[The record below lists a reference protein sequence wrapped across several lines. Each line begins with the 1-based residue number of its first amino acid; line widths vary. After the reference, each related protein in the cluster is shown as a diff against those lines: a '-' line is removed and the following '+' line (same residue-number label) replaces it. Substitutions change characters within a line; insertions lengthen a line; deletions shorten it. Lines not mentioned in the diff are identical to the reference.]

1 MKSFNLKVILFLL
14 FLVMLVGGIFVYIN
28 LDPSYKVYN
37 EALKLYEEGKT
48 REAYKKVK
56 EAMEIN
62 KLNRKA
68 ILLQAKLHKIV
79 TSEDNYKKALI
90 LYRESLQDYYE
101 KNYKTAIYK
110 ISNSYDLLNKIPSDA
125 PIYDKAKLLMKKVE
139 RKIDEISKNIPNL
152 FYEKALE
159 LSEKGRYVDAF
170 EYLDKLDNK
179 SEKIISLKS
188 SLAYKIGSKRYA
200 AIMSHQDDTT
210 VNEISDAI
218 YWLSNVDKSS
228 PSYSF
233 AQKQKKILEEILK
246 NLEK

>member
-1 MKSFNLKVILFLL
+1 
-14 FLVMLVGGIFVYIN
+14 
-28 LDPSYKVYN
+28 
-37 EALKLYEEGKT
+37 
-48 REAYKKVK
+48 
-56 EAMEIN
+56 
-62 KLNRKA
+62 
-68 ILLQAKLHKIV
+68 
-79 TSEDNYKKALI
+79 
-90 LYRESLQDYYE
+90 LQDYYE